1 MPLARQMHARRGL
14 EASLMGDS
22 RQSAPKSLREPAGK
36 GSGWL
41 VLALVFTLLQGVCF
55 FLSWFTRNQK
65 TKPPQLET
73 VKFHSSRMLTVHGA
87 TGLFI
92 LWSSRQREREGKKE
106 AGITPTTTISGPF
119 LCNYP
124 CMERHTKEEENM
136 VLSLQ
141 KLALLLGGRAWGTG
155 MSRGRATK

>member
-1 MPLARQMHARRGL
+1 MHARRGL

-22 RQSAPKSLREPAGK
+22 QQSAPKSLREPAGK

-55 FLSWFTRNQK
+55 SLSWFTRNQK
-65 TKPPQLET
+65 TKPPNWKQWN
-73 VKFHSSRMLTVHGA
+73 SIPAGCSRC
-87 TGLFI
+87 TGQPGCLFCEV
-92 LWSSRQREREGKKE
+92 LDKEREREKKE

-141 KLALLLGGRAWGTG
+141 KLALLLGGGAWGTG
-155 MSRGRATK
+155 MGRRRATK